1 MDSSSSPPLDP
12 GVSLI
17 QDLAIVLIAAAVVGA
32 LCRRIGLS
40 VIVGYLV
47 AGVII
52 GPYTPPFSF
61 IQDQVRIQTLSQVG
75 LVFLMFAIGLGLS
88 LTKLARMGWATP
100 VATFL
105 AAFLVF
111 DLTKLLGFA
120 AGWSSLHTF
129 FVAAMFMVSS
139 SAVISKIVGEM
150 NLTHDR
156 AGQLALGVT
165 VLEDVVAVILLTLL
179 AAQTGG
185 GEARVSVMLLGM
197 TAFVVVLV
205 GAGLLMVPNL
215 MRQLE
220 ARADP
225 ELQTVTVAGILFIL
239 AVAAARAG
247 YSLALGAFL
256 LGAIV
261 AEIPQ
266 RASVEKAF
274 AGMRDLFSSVFFVAI
289 GMMIDVKLLGEV
301 WLWIIGLGVFAIV
314 GRALATGLAL
324 VVCGTRPREAR
335 RAGLLLGPLGEFTFI
350 IAQLGVGAKVLPA
363 NYYPLAVGVSLFTV
377 LTVPLINRY
386 AEPILDFLERLEPR
400 RVTRGLEAYHA
411 WLAQAQNSPASSQTW
426 KLVRGRLAQM
436 AIEMLFVTG
445 VMIFS
450 GQIIAFISEQ
460 LPATGLAPAT
470 IRYVAWGAVAMLALI
485 PLVAIWRNVETIAL
499 ILSEAFGGGA
509 TVPAGVVR
517 GGIRGIAAVALGY
530 WLYAIVPADQLGA
543 WGWLA
548 IAAAAAVVVFLFS
561 RRLIYWHSEWQSSV
575 TSVLAGDPTAAAAE
589 AARDQRA
596 QNLGTWDV
604 KLGECIVPDHAGYSG
619 VPLAQ
624 LALPARFGCVLL
636 EIERNGYVITA
647 IRPEQRLFPGDKLL
661 LLGQAGQ
668 LAAARQFLTRSPA
681 AAEQKVEFRGSV
693 LETFQVPP
701 GPRAGR
707 SLVDLGVA
715 QLTGV
720 RIVGIQR
727 GGQRIIAPAG
737 GERIE
742 AGDNLLVAGTL
753 AQLRGFRRWLHSAD
767 IGTSSPRTQAPF
779 P

>member
-1 MDSSSSPPLDP
+1 MDSASSPPLDP

-17 QDLAIVLIAAAVVGA
+17 QDLAIVLIAAAVMGA

-47 AGVII
+47 AGVVI

-105 AAFLVF
+105 GAFLVF

-150 NLTHDR
+150 NLTHER
-156 AGQLALGVT
+156 SGQLALGVT

-205 GAGLLMVPNL
+205 GAGLLMVPGL
-215 MRQLE
+215 MRRLE

-386 AEPILDFLERLEPR
+386 AEPILDFLARLEPR

-411 WLAQAQNSPASSQTW
+411 WLAQAQNSPTTSQTW
-426 KLVRGRLAQM
+426 KLVRGRLVQM
-436 AIEMLFVTG
+436 AIELLFVTG

-470 IRYVAWGAVAMLALI
+470 IRYVAWGAVVLLALI

-499 ILSEAFGGGA
+499 ILAEAFGGGA
-509 TVPAGVVR
+509 EGVPEGVVR
-517 GGIRGIAAVALGY
+517 GGLRGVAAVALGY
-530 WLYAIVPADQLGA
+530 WLYAIVPADHLGV

-548 IAAAAAVVVFLFS
+548 IAAAAALVVFLFS

-575 TSVLAGDPTAAAAE
+575 TSVLAGDPAAAAAE
-589 AARDQRA
+589 AAREHRTR
-596 QNLGTWDV
+596 NLDTWDV
-604 KLGECIVPDHAGYSG
+604 KLGECVVPDRAGYSG
-619 VPLAQ
+619 QPLSQ
-624 LALPARFGCVLL
+624 LALPARFGCALL
-636 EIERNGYVITA
+636 EIERNGYVITH
-647 IRPEQRLFPGDKLL
+647 IRPEQRLFPGDKVL

-681 AAEQKVEFRGSV
+681 AEDQKVEFRGSV
-693 LETFQVPP
+693 LETFEVPP

-707 SLVDLGVA
+707 SLMELGVA

-720 RIVGIQR
+720 RIVGIRRADQK
-727 GGQRIIAPAG
+727 IIAPAG
-737 GERIE
+737 GERLE

-753 AQLRGFRRWLHSAD
+753 AQIRGFRRWLHGA
-767 IGTSSPRTQAPF
+767 A
-779 P
+779 

>member
-1 MDSSSSPPLDP
+1 MDP

-17 QDLAIVLIAAAVVGA
+17 QDLAIVLLAAAAAGA

-52 GPYTPPFSF
+52 GPYTPPFSY
-61 IQDQVRIQTLSQVG
+61 IHDLERIQTLSQVG

-105 AAFLVF
+105 GAFLVF
-111 DLTKLLGFA
+111 DLTKVLGYA
-120 AGWSSLHTF
+120 AGWPSLQAF
-129 FVAAMFMVSS
+129 FIAAMFMVSS
-139 SAVISKIVGEM
+139 SAVISKIVGEL

-165 VLEDVVAVILLTLL
+165 VIEDVVAVILLTLL
-179 AAQTGG
+179 TAQTGSG
-185 GEARVSVMLLGM
+185 DSRVSVMLVGM
-197 TAFVVVLV
+197 IAFVVVLV
-205 GAGLLMVPNL
+205 GAGLLMVPGL
-215 MRQLE
+215 MRNLE

-225 ELQTVTVAGILFIL
+225 ELQTVTVAGLLFIL

-266 RASVEKAF
+266 RTAVEKAF
-274 AGMRDLFSSVFFVAI
+274 NGMRDLFSSVFFVAI

-301 WLWIIGLGVFAIV
+301 WPWIIGLGVFAIM

-350 IAQLGVGAKVLPA
+350 IAQQGVAAKVLPP

-377 LTVPLINRY
+377 LMVPLINRH
-386 AEPILDFLERLEPR
+386 ADPILDFLERIEPR
-400 RVTRGLEAYHA
+400 RVTRALEAYHA
-411 WLAQAQNSPASSQTW
+411 WLAQAQNSPTSSQTW

-436 AIEMLFVTG
+436 AIEVLFVTG

-450 GQIIAFISEQ
+450 GHIIAFIGEH

-470 IRYVAWGAVAMLALI
+470 VRYVAWGAVVLLALI

-499 ILSEAFGGGA
+499 ILAESFGGGA
-509 TVPAGVVR
+509 NGVPPGAVR
-517 GGIRGIAAVALGY
+517 GGVRGVAAVTIGY
-530 WLYAIVPADQLGA
+530 WLYAIVPTDQLGA
-543 WGWLA
+543 WGWLG
-548 IAAAAAVVVFLFS
+548 IAAAAALVVWFFS

-575 TSVLAGDPTAAAAE
+575 TAVLAGDPKAAEAE
-589 AARDQRA
+589 AARDRRA
-596 QNLGTWDV
+596 QNLGSWDV
-604 KLGECIVPDHAGYSG
+604 RLGECVVPDHAGYAGQLLS
-619 VPLAQ
+619 Q
-624 LALPARFGCVLL
+624 LALPARFGCAIL
-636 EIERNGYVITA
+636 EIERNSYVITA
-647 IRPEQRLFPGDKLL
+647 IRPELRLYPGDKLL
-661 LLGQAGQ
+661 LMGQSAQ
-668 LAAARQFLTRSPA
+668 LDAARKFLVQSSAAADQA
-681 AAEQKVEFRGSV
+681 VEFRGSV
-693 LETFQVPP
+693 LETFQVPA
-701 GPRAGR
+701 GGRAGR
-707 SLVDLGVA
+707 SLADLGVA
-715 QLTGV
+715 QLTGTRV
-720 RIVGIQR
+720 VGIQR
-727 GGQRIIAPAG
+727 GAQKIIAPAG
-737 GERIE
+737 GERLE
-742 AGDNLLVAGTL
+742 AGDNVLVSGTL
-753 AQLRGFRRWLHSAD
+753 AQIRAFRRWLHAAS
-767 IGTSSPRTQAPF
+767 
-779 P
+779 